1 MTGVLPESHRRAAV
15 ELVGYFTGA
24 FGNEVRIDYGTGL
37 CPASRL
43 PPPSRFQPPLL
54 TAC

>member
-24 FGNEVRIDYGTGL
+24 FGNEVRIDYGTGRYL
-37 CPASRL
+37 GPSRL
-43 PPPSRFQPPLL
+43 PSSNRPLL
-54 TAC
+54 IPC